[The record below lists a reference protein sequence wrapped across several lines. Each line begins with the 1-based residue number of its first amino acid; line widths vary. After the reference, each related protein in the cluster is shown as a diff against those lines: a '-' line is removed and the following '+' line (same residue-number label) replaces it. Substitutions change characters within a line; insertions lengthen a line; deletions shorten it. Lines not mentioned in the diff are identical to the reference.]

1 MKTLPAID
9 SEYKQAREGCVYF
22 ILDDW
27 CLLEAA
33 GKDIFSFLQSQT
45 TNDVLNLAI
54 GAGLSNALVDRKAR
68 LLCNFSLHK
77 TSDTTALFLIE
88 TRQRDTLINQLKEYH
103 FREDITWNTETSF
116 NFLVALQGPKSP
128 VVLENLTTSRAGLR
142 NTHDIFTANID
153 GIETWAICKSLTGEE
168 GYILACSA
176 DRKEDLLQAL
186 HKAGESVGLIRI
198 GTETRETLRIEAGL
212 PVYGRDMGKTHIL
225 PETGLEHT
233 SVSYHKGCYIGQEVI
248 ARIKTYGSPAFA
260 LMGIILDGDTPPA
273 MDALIKIKTKKIGVV
288 KSSVYSPSLGKVI
301 ALAYLQKDFRS
312 PGQTYEVSLNNE
324 PAKITTCLLPFYQ
337 TAGKTERAKQLHQQA
352 LARFKKEENLDGPI
366 ALLRE
371 AIALDPKYAPGY
383 EALGVMLSKQNK
395 LDEAIALMKRLAEID
410 PQEIMAHTNLSIY
423 YMQQGRIEDAEMEK
437 AEATAIQFEKL
448 IEENQAKKS
457 REKQDSQE
465 KEERERQVEMFHKV
479 LEIDPIDQVA
489 NFGLGSIYL
498 DTGKFEEALDP
509 LKTVVEHYRDHSAA
523 YLALGKTLEKLS
535 RKEEAA
541 EVYKKGIEAASK
553 KGDLMPLKDMQTR
566 LNQILH
572 SGS

>member
-1 MKTLPAID
+1 MTVTALT
-9 SEYKQAREGCVYF
+9 EEHQQAREGCVYF
-22 ILDDW
+22 PLEDF
-27 CLLEAA
+27 CLVEAK
-33 GKDIFSFLQSQT
+33 GRDTFSFLQSRT

-54 GAGLSNALVDRKAR
+54 GAGLGNALVDRKAR
-68 LLCNFSLHK
+68 LLGNFSLHK
-77 TSDTTALFLIE
+77 TSDTTALVLLE
-88 TRQRDTLINQLKEYH
+88 THQRDTLINQLEEYH
-103 FREDITWNTETSF
+103 FREDIEWNIEPPF
-116 NFLVALQGPKSP
+116 NYLLALQGPKSP
-128 VVLENLTTSRAGLR
+128 VVLENLTGSVISLH
-142 NTHDIFTANID
+142 NTNDIFTSNID
-153 GIETWAICKSLTGEE
+153 KIETKVICKSLTGEE

-176 DRKEDLLQAL
+176 DRKADLLKAL
-186 HKAGESVGLIRI
+186 NKAGESVNLVSI

-212 PVYGRDMGKTHIL
+212 PIYGRDMDKTHIL

-260 LMGIILDGDTPPA
+260 LMGITLDGDAPSA
-273 MDALIKIKTKKIGVV
+273 MDATIRIKTKKIGVV

-312 PGQTYEVSLNNE
+312 PDQTYEVSLNDI

-352 LARFKKEENLDGPI
+352 LTLFKKEENLDTPI
-366 ALLRE
+366 SLLRE
-371 AIALDPKYAPGY
+371 AIALDPKYAAGY

-395 LDEAIALMKRLAEID
+395 LDEAIALMKRLTEID

-423 YMQQGRIEDAEMEK
+423 YMQQGRIEDAELEK

-448 IEENQAKKS
+448 VEENQAKKA
-457 REKQDSQE
+457 REKQSSQDE
-465 KEERERQVEMFHKV
+465 EERKRQVEMFHKV
-479 LEIDPIDQVA
+479 LEIDPVDQVA

-498 DTGKFEEALDP
+498 DTGKFEEALAP
-509 LKTVVEHYRDHSAA
+509 LKTVVEHYQDHSAA

-572 SGS
+572 SDS

>member
-1 MKTLPAID
+1 MTVTTLT
-9 SEYKQAREGCVYF
+9 EEHQQAREGCVYF
-22 ILDDW
+22 PLDDF
-27 CLLEAA
+27 CLVEAK
-33 GKDIFSFLQSQT
+33 GKDTFSFLQSQT
-45 TNDVLNLAI
+45 TNDVVNLAV
-54 GAGLSNALVDRKAR
+54 GSGLGNALVDRKAR
-68 LLCNFSLHK
+68 LLGNFSLYK
-77 TSDTTALFLIE
+77 TSDTSALLLIE
-88 TRQRDTLINQLKEYH
+88 TRQRDALIDQLEEYH
-103 FREDITWNTETSF
+103 FREDLTWNKETPF
-116 NFLVALQGPKSP
+116 NYLLALQGPKSP
-128 VVLENLTTSRAGLR
+128 VVLQNLTESAVSLH
-142 NTHDIFTANID
+142 NTNDIFASNIG
-153 GIETWAICKSLTGEE
+153 GIETWIICKSLTGEE

-186 HKAGESVGLIRI
+186 HKAGESVNLVPI
-198 GTETRETLRIEAGL
+198 GAETRETLRIEAGL
-212 PVYGRDMGKTHIL
+212 PVYGRDMDKSHIL

-260 LMGIILDGDTPPA
+260 LMGITLEGDTLPA
-273 MDALIKIKTKKIGVV
+273 MNAQIKMKNKKMGVV

-312 PGQTYEVSLNNE
+312 PDQTYEVTLNDE

-352 LARFKKEENLDGPI
+352 LTLFKKEENLDAPI

-423 YMQQGRIEDAEMEK
+423 YMQQGRIEDAELEK
-437 AEATAIQFEKL
+437 GEATAIQFEKMV
-448 IEENQAKKS
+448 EENQAKKA
-457 REKQDSQE
+457 REKKSSQE
-465 KEERERQVEMFHKV
+465 KAERERQVEMFHKV

-498 DTGKFEEALDP
+498 DTGKYEEALGP
-509 LKTVVEHYRDHSAA
+509 LQTVVKHYQDHSAA
-523 YLALGKTLEKLS
+523 YLALGKTLDKLS

>member
-1 MKTLPAID
+1 MKTLTATD

-22 ILDDW
+22 TLEDF
-27 CLLEAA
+27 CLVEGT
-33 GKDIFSFLQSQT
+33 GKDTFSFLQSQT
-45 TNDVLNLAI
+45 TNDVLNLAV
-54 GAGLSNALVDRKAR
+54 GAGQNNALVDRKAR
-68 LLCNFSLHK
+68 LLGNFSLHK
-77 TSDTTALFLIE
+77 TSETTALILLE
-88 TRQRDTLINQLKEYH
+88 THQRDTLVHQLEEYH
-103 FREDITWNTETSF
+103 FREDIEWHTEVPF
-116 NFLVALQGPKSP
+116 NFLLALQGPKSP
-128 VVLENLTTSRAGLR
+128 LILERLTESRVGLH
-142 NTHDIFTANID
+142 NTNDIFAADIN
-153 GIETWAICKSLTGEE
+153 GLEVQVICKSLTGEE
-168 GYILACSA
+168 GYILACPA

-186 HKAGESVGLIRI
+186 HQAGESSGLMAIS
-198 GTETRETLRIEAGL
+198 TETRQILRIEAGIPL
-212 PVYGRDMGKTHIL
+212 YGKDMDKTHIL
-225 PETGLEHT
+225 PETGLEHS

-260 LMGIILDGDTPPA
+260 LMGIILEGESLPNMNA
-273 MDALIKIKTKKIGVV
+273 VIKIKTKKMGVV
-288 KSSVYSPSLGKVI
+288 KSTAHSPFLGKVI

-312 PGQTYEVSLNNE
+312 PGQKYEVTLNE
-324 PAKITTCLLPFYQ
+324 VPATITTCLLPFYQ

-352 LARFKKEENLDGPI
+352 LTLFKQEENLDAPI

-423 YMQQGRIEDAEMEK
+423 YMQQGRIEDAELEK

-448 IEENQAKKS
+448 VEENQAKRA
-457 REKQDSQE
+457 REKKSSQE
-465 KEERERQVEMFHKV
+465 KEERKRQMEMFRKV

-498 DTGKFEEALDP
+498 DLGQYEEALEP
-509 LKTVVEHYRDHSAA
+509 LKTVTEHYQDHSAA
-523 YLALGKTLEKLS
+523 YLALGKTLEKLA

-541 EVYKKGIEAASK
+541 DVYKKGIEAASK

-572 SGS
+572 PDP

>member
-1 MKTLPAID
+1 MTVTTLT
-9 SEYKQAREGCVYF
+9 EEHQKAREGCVYF

-27 CLLEAA
+27 CLVEVR
-33 GKDIFSFLQSQT
+33 GKDTFSFLQSQT
-45 TNDVLNLAI
+45 TNDVLNLPI

-68 LLCNFSLHK
+68 LLGNFSLHK
-77 TSDTTALFLIE
+77 TSGTTALVLVE
-88 TRQRDTLINQLKEYH
+88 AHQRDTVINQLEEYH
-103 FREDITWNTETSF
+103 FREDVVWNTETPF
-116 NFLVALQGPKSP
+116 NFLIALQGPKSP
-128 VVLENLTTSRAGLR
+128 VVLENLTGGVADLHTS
-142 NTHDIFTANID
+142 HDIFTANIND
-153 GIETWAICKSLTGEE
+153 IETWVICKNLTGEE
-168 GYILACSA
+168 GYLLACSA

-186 HKAGESVGLIRI
+186 HKAGESVGLVPI

-212 PVYGRDMGKTHIL
+212 PVYGQDMDKNHIL

-260 LMGIILDGDTPPA
+260 LMGIILDGDEPLTL
-273 MDALIKIKTKKIGVV
+273 DATIKINTKKIGVV

-312 PGQTYEVSLNNE
+312 PDKTYEVTLNGE

-337 TAGKTERAKQLHQQA
+337 TTGKTERAKQLHHQA
-352 LARFKKEENLDGPI
+352 LTLFKSEENLDSPI

-371 AIALDPKYAPGY
+371 SIALDPKYAPGY

-410 PQEIMAHTNLSIY
+410 PQEIMAHSNLSVY

-448 IEENQAKKS
+448 VEENQAKKA
-457 REKQDSQE
+457 RAKQATQN
-465 KEERERQVEMFHKV
+465 KEEQERQVEMFHKV
-479 LEIDPIDQVA
+479 LEIDAIDQVA

-498 DTGKFEEALDP
+498 DNGKYEEALGP

-523 YLALGKTLEKLS
+523 YLVLGKTLQKLS
-535 RKEEAA
+535 RNEEAA
-541 EVYKKGIEAASK
+541 EVYKNGIEAASK
-553 KGDLMPLKDMQTR
+553 KGDLMPLRDMQTR

-572 SGS
+572 SDS

>member
-1 MKTLPAID
+1 MIPKH
-9 SEYKQAREGCVYF
+9 KQAREGCVYF
-22 ILDDW
+22 PLEDF
-27 CLLEAA
+27 CLVEAK
-33 GKDIFSFLQSQT
+33 GKDTFSFLQSQT

-54 GAGLSNALVDRKAR
+54 GSGLGNALVDRKAR
-68 LLCNFSLHK
+68 LLGNFSLHK
-77 TSDTTALFLIE
+77 TSDTTALVLLEIH
-88 TRQRDTLINQLKEYH
+88 QRDTLINQLEEYH
-103 FREDITWNTETSF
+103 FREDIEWNTGTPF
-116 NFLVALQGPKSP
+116 DFLVALQGPKSP
-128 VVLENLTTSRAGLR
+128 VVLETLTESGVSLH
-142 NTHDIFTANID
+142 NTNDIFASTID
-153 GIETWAICKSLTGEE
+153 GIETWVICKSLTGEE

-176 DRKEDLLQAL
+176 DRKEGLLQAL
-186 HKAGESVGLIRI
+186 RKAGESVGLVPI
-198 GTETRETLRIEAGL
+198 GAETRETLRIEAGL
-212 PVYGRDMGKTHIL
+212 PLYGRDMDKTHIL

-260 LMGIILDGDTPPA
+260 LMGILLEGDSPPA
-273 MDALIKIKTKKIGVV
+273 MDAILKIKTKKIGVV

-312 PGQTYEVSLNNE
+312 PGQTYEVTLNDV
-324 PAKITTCLLPFYQ
+324 PAALTTCLLPFYQ
-337 TAGKTERAKQLHQQA
+337 TAGKTERAKQLHHQA
-352 LARFKKEENLDGPI
+352 LARFKKEENLDAPI

-395 LDEAIALMKRLAEID
+395 LDEAIALMKRLVEID

-423 YMQQGRIEDAEMEK
+423 YMQQGRIEDAELEK
-437 AEATAIQFEKL
+437 GEATAIQFEKL
-448 IEENQAKKS
+448 IEENQAKKA
-457 REKQDSQE
+457 REKRSSQE
-465 KEERERQVEMFHKV
+465 EEERKRQVEMFHKV
-479 LEIDPIDQVA
+479 LEIDPVDQVA

-498 DTGKFEEALDP
+498 DTGKYEEALGP

-541 EVYKKGIEAASK
+541 DVYKKGIEAASK
-553 KGDLMPLKDMQTR
+553 KGDLMPLKDMQSR

>member
-1 MKTLPAID
+1 MTVTALT
-9 SEYKQAREGCVYF
+9 EEHQQAREGCVYF

-27 CLLEAA
+27 CLVAA
-33 GKDIFSFLQSQT
+33 KGKDTFSFLQSQT
-45 TNDVLNLAI
+45 TNDVLNIAI

-68 LLCNFSLHK
+68 LLSNFSLHK
-77 TSDTTALFLIE
+77 TSNTSALILVE
-88 TRQRDTLINQLKEYH
+88 TRQRDTLINQLEEYH
-103 FREDITWNTETSF
+103 FREDITWNTETPF

-128 VVLENLTTSRAGLR
+128 VVLENLTSSVAGLHS
-142 NTHDIFTANID
+142 THDIFTANIG
-153 GIETWAICKSLTGEE
+153 GIETWVICKNLTGEE
-168 GYILACSA
+168 GYLLACSA
-176 DRKEDLLQAL
+176 GRKEDLIQAL
-186 HKAGESVGLIRI
+186 HQAGESVGLVPI
-198 GTETRETLRIEAGL
+198 GSEAREILRIEAGL
-212 PVYGRDMGKTHIL
+212 PVYGRDMDKNHIL

-260 LMGIILDGDTPPA
+260 LMGIILDGDELPA
-273 MDALIKIKTKKIGVV
+273 MDAIIKMKTKKIGVV

-312 PGQTYEVSLNNE
+312 PDQTYEVTLNDS
-324 PAKITTCLLPFYQ
+324 PATITTCLLPFYQ
-337 TAGKTERAKQLHQQA
+337 TAGKTARAKQLHQEA
-352 LARFKKEENLDGPI
+352 LTLFKKEENLDSPI

-371 AIALDPKYAPGY
+371 SIALDPKYAPGY

-395 LDEAIALMKRLAEID
+395 LDEAIALMKRLTEID

-448 IEENQAKKS
+448 VEESQTKKARAKKA
-457 REKQDSQE
+457 SQE

-479 LEIDPIDQVA
+479 LEIDAIDQVA

-498 DTGKFEEALDP
+498 DTGKYEEALGP

>member
-1 MKTLPAID
+1 MTTLTLT
-9 SEYKQAREGCVYF
+9 EEHQQAREGCVYF
-22 ILDDW
+22 PLEDF
-27 CLLEAA
+27 CLVEAK
-33 GKDIFSFLQSQT
+33 GKDTFSFLQSQT

-54 GAGLSNALVDRKAR
+54 GAGLGNALVDRKAR
-68 LLCNFSLHK
+68 LLSNFSLHK
-77 TSDTTALFLIE
+77 ISDTSALILVE
-88 TRQRDTLINQLKEYH
+88 TQQRDTLINQLEEYH
-103 FREDITWNTETSF
+103 FREDIEWNTEPQF
-116 NFLVALQGPKSP
+116 NYLVALQGPKSP
-128 VVLENLTTSRAGLR
+128 VVMENLVESGISLH
-142 NTHDIFTANID
+142 NTNDIFASQID
-153 GIETWAICKSLTGEE
+153 GIEICVFCKSLTGEK

-176 DRKEDLLQAL
+176 DQKEDLLKAL
-186 HKAGESVGLIRI
+186 HKAGELVNLVSI
-198 GTETRETLRIEAGL
+198 GTETREILRIEAGL
-212 PVYGRDMGKTHIL
+212 PIYGRDMDKTHIL

-260 LMGIILDGDTPPA
+260 LMGIILDGDALPT
-273 MDALIKIKTKKIGVV
+273 MDATIKVKTKKIGVV
-288 KSSVYSPSLGKVI
+288 KSSVYSPSLGRVI

-312 PGQTYEVSLNNE
+312 PNQTYEVNLNDT

-352 LARFKKEENLDGPI
+352 LTLFKKEENLDRPI
-366 ALLRE
+366 TLLRE
-371 AIALDPKYAPGY
+371 AIALDPKYAAGY

-448 IEENQAKKS
+448 VEENQAKKA
-457 REKQDSQE
+457 RENQSAQE
-465 KEERERQVEMFHKV
+465 EEERKRQTEMFHKV

-498 DTGKFEEALDP
+498 ETGKLEEALAP
-509 LKTVVEHYRDHSAA
+509 LKTVVEHYQDHSAA

-535 RKEEAA
+535 QKEEAA

-572 SGS
+572 SDS

>member
-1 MKTLPAID
+1 MD
-9 SEYKQAREGCVYF
+9 
-22 ILDDW
+22 
-27 CLLEAA
+27 
-33 GKDIFSFLQSQT
+33 
-45 TNDVLNLAI
+45 
-54 GAGLSNALVDRKAR
+54 
-68 LLCNFSLHK
+68 
-77 TSDTTALFLIE
+77 
-88 TRQRDTLINQLKEYH
+88 
-103 FREDITWNTETSF
+103 
-116 NFLVALQGPKSP
+116 
-128 VVLENLTTSRAGLR
+128 
-142 NTHDIFTANID
+142 
-153 GIETWAICKSLTGEE
+153 
-168 GYILACSA
+168 
-176 DRKEDLLQAL
+176 
-186 HKAGESVGLIRI
+186 
-198 GTETRETLRIEAGL
+198 
-212 PVYGRDMGKTHIL
+212 KTHIL

-260 LMGIILDGDTPPA
+260 LMGIILDGDALPA
-273 MDALIKIKTKKIGVV
+273 MNATIKIKTKKIGVV
-288 KSSVYSPSLGKVI
+288 KSSAYSPSLGKVI

-312 PGQTYEVSLNNE
+312 PNQTYEVNLNDT

-352 LARFKKEENLDGPI
+352 LTLFKKEENLDKPI
-366 ALLRE
+366 TLLRE
-371 AIALDPKYAPGY
+371 AIALDPKYAAGY

-448 IEENQAKKS
+448 VEENQAKRA
-457 REKQDSQE
+457 REKQSVQE
-465 KEERERQVEMFHKV
+465 KEERERQEEMFHKV

-498 DTGKFEEALDP
+498 ETGKLEEALPP
-509 LKTVVEHYRDHSAA
+509 LKTVVEHYQDHSAA
-523 YLALGKTLEKLS
+523 YLVLGKTLEKLS

-572 SGS
+572 SDS

>member
-1 MKTLPAID
+1 MTVTTLT
-9 SEYKQAREGCVYF
+9 EEHRQAREGCVYF
-22 ILDDW
+22 PLEDF
-27 CLLEAA
+27 CLVEAK
-33 GKDIFSFLQSQT
+33 GKDTFSFLQSQT

-54 GAGLSNALVDRKAR
+54 GAGLGNALVDRKAR

-77 TSDTTALFLIE
+77 TSDTAALFLLE
-88 TRQRDTLINQLKEYH
+88 TDQRDTLINQLKEYH
-103 FREDITWNTETSF
+103 FREDIEWNTDTPF

-128 VVLENLTTSRAGLR
+128 VVLEHLTESAVSLH
-142 NTHDIFTANID
+142 NTNDIFTAGID
-153 GIETWAICKSLTGEE
+153 GIETWVICKSLTGEE

-186 HKAGESVGLIRI
+186 HKADRSGGLVAI
-198 GTETRETLRIEAGL
+198 GTETREILRIEAGI
-212 PVYGRDMGKTHIL
+212 PVYGRDMDKSHIL

-260 LMGIILDGDTPPA
+260 LMGIILDGDAPPA
-273 MDALIKIKTKKIGVV
+273 LHTPIKIKTKKIGVV

-312 PGQTYEVSLNNE
+312 PGQTHEVTLNDR
-324 PAKITTCLLPFYQ
+324 PARITTCLLPFYQ

-352 LARFKKEENLDGPI
+352 LTLFKKEENLDRPI

-371 AIALDPKYAPGY
+371 AIALDPKFAPGY

-395 LDEAIALMKRLAEID
+395 LDEAIALMKRLVEID

-437 AEATAIQFEKL
+437 GEATAIQFEKM
-448 IEENQAKKS
+448 IEENQAKKA
-457 REKQDSQE
+457 REKQASQN
-465 KEERERQVEMFHKV
+465 KEEQERQVEMFHKV
-479 LEIDPIDQVA
+479 LEIDPVDQVA

-498 DTGKFEEALDP
+498 DTGKYEEALNP

-541 EVYKKGIEAASK
+541 EVYQKGIEAASK
-553 KGDLMPLKDMQTR
+553 KGDLMPLRDMQNR

-572 SGS
+572 SDS

>member
-1 MKTLPAID
+1 MTVTTLT
-9 SEYKQAREGCVYF
+9 EEHQQAREGCVYF
-22 ILDDW
+22 VLDDW
-27 CLLEAA
+27 CLVEAK
-33 GKDIFSFLQSQT
+33 GKDTFSFLQSQT
-45 TNDVLNLAI
+45 TNDVLNLAV
-54 GAGLSNALVDRKAR
+54 GAGLGNALVDRKAR
-68 LLCNFSLHK
+68 LLGNFSLHK
-77 TSDTTALFLIE
+77 TSDTSALVLVE
-88 TRQRDTLINQLKEYH
+88 THQRDALISQLEEYH
-103 FREDITWNTETSF
+103 FREDLVWNTETSF

-128 VVLENLTTSRAGLR
+128 VVLENLTGSVAGLHT
-142 NTHDIFTANID
+142 THDIFTANIND
-153 GIETWAICKSLTGEE
+153 IETQVICKSLTGEE

-176 DRKEDLLQAL
+176 DHKENLLQAL
-186 HKAGESVGLIRI
+186 HQAGESVGLVPI
-198 GTETRETLRIEAGL
+198 GAEAREILRIETGL
-212 PVYGRDMGKTHIL
+212 PVYGKDMDKNHIL

-260 LMGIILDGDTPPA
+260 LMGIILEGDDPPP
-273 MDALIKIKTKKIGVV
+273 MDATIKMKTKKIGVV
-288 KSSVYSPSLGKVI
+288 KSSVYSPSLGKMI

-312 PGQTYEVSLNNE
+312 PDQTYEVTLNDA
-324 PAKITTCLLPFYQ
+324 PARITTCLLPFYQ

-352 LARFKKEENLDGPI
+352 LTLFKSEENLDRPI

-371 AIALDPKYAPGY
+371 SIALDPKYAPGY

-410 PQEIMAHTNLSIY
+410 PQEIMAHSNLSVY

-448 IEENQAKKS
+448 VEENQAKKA
-457 REKQDSQE
+457 REKQASQNKAE
-465 KEERERQVEMFHKV
+465 QERQVEMFHKV
-479 LEIDPIDQVA
+479 LEIDAVDQVA

-498 DTGKFEEALDP
+498 DTGKYEEALGP

-535 RKEEAA
+535 RREEAA
-541 EVYKKGIEAASK
+541 EVYKDGIEAASK
-553 KGDLMPLKDMQTR
+553 KGDLMPLRDMQTR

-572 SGS
+572 SES

>member
-1 MKTLPAID
+1 MTATTLT
-9 SEYKQAREGCVYF
+9 EEHQQAREGCVYF
-22 ILDDW
+22 P
-27 CLLEAA
+27 LEDFSLVETK
-33 GKDIFSFLQSQT
+33 GKDAFSFLQSQT
-45 TNDVLNLAI
+45 TNDVINLEV
-54 GAGLSNALVDRKAR
+54 GSGLGNALVDRKAR
-68 LLCNFSLHK
+68 LLGNFSLHK
-77 TSDTTALFLIE
+77 TSEVTALVLLE
-88 TRQRDTLINQLKEYH
+88 THQRDVLINQLEEYH
-103 FREDITWNTETSF
+103 FREDIEWNTKIPF
-116 NFLVALQGPKSP
+116 DFLLALQGPKSP
-128 VVLENLTTSRAGLR
+128 VVLENLTGSAVSLH
-142 NTHDIFTANID
+142 NTNDIFTSDIN
-153 GIETWAICKSLTGEE
+153 GIETWVICKSLTGEE
-168 GYILACSA
+168 GYILACSSA
-176 DRKEDLLQAL
+176 HKDNLLQAL
-186 HKAGESVGLIRI
+186 NKAGDLTGLVAI
-198 GTETRETLRIEAGL
+198 GAETREILRIEAGL
-212 PVYGRDMGKTHIL
+212 PLYGRDMDKTHIL

-260 LMGIILDGDTPPA
+260 LMGIFLEGDSIPPMNA
-273 MDALIKIKTKKIGVV
+273 TIKMKTKKIGVV
-288 KSSVYSPSLGKVI
+288 KSSTYSPSLGKVI

-312 PGQTYEVSLNNE
+312 PDQTYEVSLNDE
-324 PAKITTCLLPFYQ
+324 PAKITTHLLPFYQ

-352 LARFKKEENLDGPI
+352 LTLFKKEENLDAPI

-371 AIALDPKYAPGY
+371 AIALDPKFAPGY

-448 IEENQAKKS
+448 VEENQAKKA
-457 REKQDSQE
+457 REKQSVQE
-465 KEERERQVEMFHKV
+465 KAERERQVEMFHKV
-479 LEIDPIDQVA
+479 LEIDSVDQVA

-498 DTGKFEEALDP
+498 DTGKYEEALGP
-509 LKTVVEHYRDHSAA
+509 LKTVVEHYQDHSAA

-541 EVYKKGIEAASK
+541 DVYKKGIEAASK

>member
-1 MKTLPAID
+1 MTVTTLT
-9 SEYKQAREGCVYF
+9 EEHQQAREGCVYF

-27 CLLEAA
+27 RLVEAK
-33 GKDIFSFLQSQT
+33 GEDTFSFLQSQT
-45 TNDVLNLAI
+45 TNDVLNLAT

-68 LLCNFSLHK
+68 LLANFSLHK
-77 TSDTTALFLIE
+77 TSNTAALILVE
-88 TRQRDTLINQLKEYH
+88 AHQRETLITQLKEYQ
-103 FREDITWNTETSF
+103 FREDLAWNTETPF

-128 VVLENLTTSRAGLR
+128 VVLENLTASVAGLHA
-142 NTHDIFTANID
+142 THDIFAATID
-153 GIETWAICKSLTGEE
+153 GIDTWVICKNLTGEE
-168 GYILACSA
+168 GYLLACSA
-176 DRKEDLLQAL
+176 EHKEDLLQAL
-186 HKAGESVGLIRI
+186 HKAGESVGLVPI
-198 GTETRETLRIEAGL
+198 GTEAREILRIEAGL
-212 PVYGRDMGKTHIL
+212 PVYGRDMDKNHIL

-260 LMGIILDGDTPPA
+260 LMGIILEDDELPA
-273 MDALIKIKTKKIGVV
+273 MDTKIKIKTKKIGVV

-312 PGQTYEVSLNNE
+312 PDQTYEVTLNDT

-352 LARFKKEENLDGPI
+352 LTLFKSEENLDRPI

-371 AIALDPKYAPGY
+371 SIALDPKYAPGY

-437 AEATAIQFEKL
+437 GEATAIQFEKL
-448 IEENQAKKS
+448 VEENQAKKA
-457 REKQDSQE
+457 REKQASKN
-465 KEERERQVEMFHKV
+465 KEEQERQVEMFHKV
-479 LEIDPIDQVA
+479 LEIDAVDQVA

-498 DTGKFEEALDP
+498 DTGKYEEALKP
-509 LKTVVEHYRDHSAA
+509 LRTVVEHYQDHSAA

-553 KGDLMPLKDMQTR
+553 KGDLMPLRDMQTR

-572 SGS
+572 SDS

>member
-1 MKTLPAID
+1 MTVTTLT
-9 SEYKQAREGCVYF
+9 EEHQQAREGCVYF
-22 ILDDW
+22 PLEDF
-27 CLLEAA
+27 CLVEAK
-33 GKDIFSFLQSQT
+33 GKDTFSFLQSQT

-54 GAGLSNALVDRKAR
+54 GSGLGNALVDRKAR
-68 LLCNFSLHK
+68 LLGNFSLYK
-77 TSDTTALFLIE
+77 TSDTSALLLLE
-88 TRQRDTLINQLKEYH
+88 TQQRDTLINQLEEYH
-103 FREDITWNTETSF
+103 FREDLVWNRETPF
-116 NFLVALQGPKSP
+116 DYLLALQGPKSP
-128 VVLENLTTSRAGLR
+128 VLLENLTKSAVSLH
-142 NTHDIFTANID
+142 NTNDIFTSNIA
-153 GIETWAICKSLTGEE
+153 GVETWVICKSLTGEE
-168 GYILACSA
+168 GYILACSS
-176 DRKEDLLQAL
+176 DRKEDLLQTL
-186 HKAGESVGLIRI
+186 CKAGESVNLVPI
-198 GTETRETLRIEAGL
+198 GAETRETLRIEAGL
-212 PVYGRDMGKTHIL
+212 PVYGRDMDKTHIL

-260 LMGIILDGDTPPA
+260 LMGILLEGDALPA
-273 MDALIKIKTKKIGVV
+273 MDTPIKMKTKKIGVI
-288 KSSVYSPSLGKVI
+288 KSLVYSPSLGKVI

-312 PGQTYEVSLNNE
+312 PDQTYEVTLNDV

-352 LARFKKEENLDGPI
+352 LTLFKKEENLDAPI

-395 LDEAIALMKRLAEID
+395 LDEAIALMKRLVEID
-410 PQEIMAHTNLSIY
+410 PTEIMAHTNLSIY
-423 YMQQGRIEDAEMEK
+423 YMQQGRIEDAELEK
-437 AEATAIQFEKL
+437 GEATAIQFEKL
-448 IEENQAKKS
+448 VEENQAKKA
-457 REKQDSQE
+457 REKQSSQE

-479 LEIDPIDQVA
+479 LEIDAVDQVA

-498 DTGKFEEALDP
+498 DTGKYEEALGP
-509 LKTVVEHYRDHSAA
+509 LKTVVEHYPDHSAA
-523 YLALGKTLEKLS
+523 YLALGKTLDKLS

-572 SGS
+572 SDS

>member
-1 MKTLPAID
+1 MTVTTLT
-9 SEYKQAREGCVYF
+9 EEHQQAREGCVYF
-22 ILDDW
+22 TLDDW
-27 CLLEAA
+27 CLVEAK
-33 GKDIFSFLQSQT
+33 GKDTFSFLQSQT

-68 LLCNFSLHK
+68 LLANFSLHK
-77 TSDTTALFLIE
+77 TSDTAALVLVE
-88 TRQRDTLINQLKEYH
+88 THQRDTLINQLKEYH
-103 FREDITWNTETSF
+103 FREDLVWNTETSF

-128 VVLENLTTSRAGLR
+128 VVLEKLTASVAGLHT
-142 NTHDIFTANID
+142 THDIFTANID
-153 GIETWAICKSLTGEE
+153 EIETWVICKNLTAEE

-176 DRKEDLLQAL
+176 ERKEDLIQAL
-186 HKAGESVGLIRI
+186 HHAGESVGLIPI
-198 GTETRETLRIEAGL
+198 GTEARETLRIEAGL
-212 PVYGRDMGKTHIL
+212 PIYGRDMDKNHIL

-260 LMGIILDGDTPPA
+260 LMGIILDGDELPV
-273 MDALIKIKTKKIGVV
+273 MDATIKMKTKKIGVV

-312 PGQTYEVSLNNE
+312 PDQTYEVTLNNA
-324 PAKITTCLLPFYQ
+324 PARITTCLLPFYQ

-352 LARFKKEENLDGPI
+352 LTLFKAEENLDRPI

-371 AIALDPKYAPGY
+371 SIALDPKYAPGY

-437 AEATAIQFEKL
+437 GEATAIQFEKL
-448 IEENQAKKS
+448 VEENQAKKA
-457 REKQDSQE
+457 REKQASQN
-465 KEERERQVEMFHKV
+465 KEDQERQVEMFHKV
-479 LEIDPIDQVA
+479 LEIDAIDQVA

-498 DTGKFEEALDP
+498 DTGKYEEALGP
-509 LKTVVEHYRDHSAA
+509 LKTVVEHYPDHSAA

-541 EVYKKGIEAASK
+541 EIYKDGIEAASK
-553 KGDLMPLKDMQTR
+553 KGDLMPLRDMQNR

-572 SGS
+572 SDS

>member
-1 MKTLPAID
+1 MTVTTLT
-9 SEYKQAREGCVYF
+9 EEHQQAREGCVYF
-22 ILDDW
+22 PLEDF
-27 CLLEAA
+27 CLVEAK
-33 GKDIFSFLQSQT
+33 GKDTFSFLQSQT

-54 GAGLSNALVDRKAR
+54 GAGLGNALVDRKAR
-68 LLCNFSLHK
+68 LLGNFSLHK
-77 TSDTTALFLIE
+77 TSDTTALTLIE
-88 TRQRDTLINQLKEYH
+88 THQRDTLINQLEEYH
-103 FREDITWNTETSF
+103 FREDMVWNTETPF

-128 VVLENLTTSRAGLR
+128 VVLEHLTGSAVSLHHT
-142 NTHDIFTANID
+142 NDIFMSKID
-153 GIETWAICKSLTGEE
+153 GIETWVICKSLTGEE

-186 HKAGESVGLIRI
+186 HQAGESVGLIPI

-212 PVYGRDMGKTHIL
+212 PVYGRDMNKSHIL

-260 LMGIILDGDTPPA
+260 LMGIILDGDLLPA
-273 MDALIKIKTKKIGVV
+273 MDAPIKMKTKKIGVV

-301 ALAYLQKDFRS
+301 ALAYMQKDFRS
-312 PGQTYEVSLNNE
+312 PDQTYEVTLNDE
-324 PAKITTCLLPFYQ
+324 PAKVTTCLLPFYQ

-352 LARFKKEENLDGPI
+352 LTRFKKEENLDAPI

-395 LDEAIALMKRLAEID
+395 LDEAIALMKRLTEID

-423 YMQQGRIEDAEMEK
+423 YMQQGRIEDAELEK

-448 IEENQAKKS
+448 VEENQAKKA
-457 REKQDSQE
+457 RAKQSTQE

-479 LEIDPIDQVA
+479 LDIDPVDQVA

-498 DTGKFEEALDP
+498 DTGKYKEALDP

-523 YLALGKTLEKLS
+523 YLALGKTLQKLS

-541 EVYKKGIEAASK
+541 DIYKKGIEAASK

>member
-1 MKTLPAID
+1 MTVTTPT
-9 SEYKQAREGCVYF
+9 EEHRQAREGCIYF
-22 ILDDW
+22 PLEDS
-27 CLLEAA
+27 CLVEAK
-33 GKDIFSFLQSQT
+33 GKDAFSFLQSQT

-54 GAGLSNALVDRKAR
+54 GAGLGNALVDRKAR
-68 LLCNFSLHK
+68 LLSNFSLHK
-77 TSDTTALFLIE
+77 TSDTTALLLLE
-88 TRQRDTLINQLKEYH
+88 THQRDTLINQLEEYH
-103 FREDITWNTETSF
+103 FREEIEWNTETSF
-116 NFLVALQGPKSP
+116 DFLVALQGPKSP
-128 VVLENLTTSRAGLR
+128 VVLENLTESGASLH
-142 NTHDIFTANID
+142 NTNDIFMSDID
-153 GIETWAICKSLTGEE
+153 GIETWVICKSLTGEE

-176 DRKEDLLQAL
+176 DHKKDLLQAL
-186 HKAGESVGLIRI
+186 HNAGDSVGLVPI

-212 PVYGRDMGKTHIL
+212 PMYGRDMDKTHIL

-260 LMGIILDGDTPPA
+260 LMGILLDGDTPPA
-273 MDALIKIKTKKIGVV
+273 MDTPIKIKTKKIGVI
-288 KSSVYSPSLGKVI
+288 KSSIYSPSLGSVI

-312 PGQTYEVSLNNE
+312 PDQTYEVRLNNE
-324 PAKITTCLLPFYQ
+324 SSKITTCLLPFYQ
-337 TAGKTERAKQLHQQA
+337 TAGKTERAKQLHHQA
-352 LARFKKEENLDGPI
+352 LAQFKKKDNLDAPI

-395 LDEAIALMKRLAEID
+395 LDEAISLMKRLAEID

-423 YMQQGRIEDAEMEK
+423 YMQQGRIEDAELEK

-448 IEENQAKKS
+448 VEENQAKKA
-457 REKQDSQE
+457 REKQSSQE

-479 LEIDPIDQVA
+479 LEIDPVDQVA

-498 DTGKFEEALDP
+498 DTGKLEEALSP
-509 LKTVVEHYRDHSAA
+509 LRTVVEHYQDHSAA

-541 EVYKKGIEAASK
+541 NVYKKGIEAASK
-553 KGDLMPLKDMQTR
+553 KGDLMPLKDMQSR

>member
-1 MKTLPAID
+1 MTLTTLT
-9 SEYKQAREGCVYF
+9 EEHQQAREGCVYF
-22 ILDDW
+22 PLEDF
-27 CLLEAA
+27 CLVEAT
-33 GKDIFSFLQSQT
+33 GKDTYSFLQSQT

-54 GAGLSNALVDRKAR
+54 GAGLGNALVDRKAR

-77 TSDTTALFLIE
+77 TSDTSATILIE
-88 TRQRDTLINQLKEYH
+88 TQQRDTLTDTLNEYH
-103 FREDITWNTETSF
+103 FREDIAWETDVPF
-116 NFLVALQGPKSP
+116 DFMVALQGPKSP
-128 VVLENLTTSRAGLR
+128 VVLERLTESGVSLH
-142 NTHDIFTANID
+142 NTNDIFTANI
-153 GIETWAICKSLTGEE
+153 GGVETRVICKSLTGEE
-168 GYILACSA
+168 GYILACAASHQEELIGA
-176 DRKEDLLQAL
+176 IQ
-186 HKAGESVGLIRI
+186 KAGESVSITAI
-198 GTETRETLRIEAGL
+198 HSEARETLRIEAGI
-212 PVYGRDMGKTHIL
+212 PVYGRDMDKAHIL

-260 LMGIILDGDTPPA
+260 LMGIILDGESLPA
-273 MDALIKIKTKKIGVV
+273 MDIPIKLKTKKIGVV
-288 KSSVYSPSLGKVI
+288 KSSTYSPSLGKVI

-312 PGQTYEVSLNNE
+312 PGQTYEVSLADE
-324 PAKITTCLLPFYQ
+324 SAKITTCLLPFYQ

-352 LARFKKEENLDGPI
+352 LTLFKQEENLDRPI

-448 IEENQAKKS
+448 VEENQAKKA
-457 REKQDSQE
+457 REKQSSQE

-479 LEIDPIDQVA
+479 LEIDPVDQVA

-498 DTGKFEEALDP
+498 DTGKYEKALAP

-535 RKEEAA
+535 RKDEAA
-541 EVYKKGIEAASK
+541 DIYKKGIEAASK

-572 SGS
+572 SDS

>member
-1 MKTLPAID
+1 MTVTTLT
-9 SEYKQAREGCVYF
+9 EEHQQAREGCVYF
-22 ILDDW
+22 VLDDW
-27 CLLEAA
+27 CLVEAK
-33 GKDIFSFLQSQT
+33 GKDTFSFLQSQT
-45 TNDVLNLAI
+45 TNDVLNLAV

-68 LLCNFSLHK
+68 LLANFSLHK
-77 TSDTTALFLIE
+77 TSDTTALILVE
-88 TRQRDTLINQLKEYH
+88 THQRDTLINQLKEYH
-103 FREDITWNTETSF
+103 FREDLVWNTETSF

-128 VVLENLTTSRAGLR
+128 VVLENLSGSVAGLHT
-142 NTHDIFTANID
+142 THDIFTTRIG
-153 GIETWAICKSLTGEE
+153 GIETWVICKNLTGEE

-176 DRKEDLLQAL
+176 DRREDLLQAL
-186 HKAGESVGLIRI
+186 HQAGESVGLVPID
-198 GTETRETLRIEAGL
+198 TEARETLRIEAGL
-212 PVYGRDMGKTHIL
+212 PVYGRDMDKNHIL

-260 LMGIILDGDTPPA
+260 LMGIILEGDEPPA
-273 MDALIKIKTKKIGVV
+273 MNATIKMKTKKMGVV
-288 KSSVYSPSLGKVI
+288 KSSAYSPSLGKVV

-312 PGQTYEVSLNNE
+312 PDHTYEVTLNGE

-352 LARFKKEENLDGPI
+352 LTLFKAEENLDRPI

-371 AIALDPKYAPGY
+371 SIALDPKYAPGY

-395 LDEAIALMKRLAEID
+395 LDEAIALMKRLVEID
-410 PQEIMAHTNLSIY
+410 PQEIMAHSNLSIY
-423 YMQQGRIEDAEMEK
+423 YMQQGRIEDAELEK
-437 AEATAIQFEKL
+437 GEATAIQFEKL
-448 IEENQAKKS
+448 VEENQAKKA
-457 REKQDSQE
+457 RAKQASQN
-465 KEERERQVEMFHKV
+465 KEEQERQVEMFYKV
-479 LEIDPIDQVA
+479 LEIDAVDQVA

-498 DTGKFEEALDP
+498 DTGKYEEALVP

-541 EVYKKGIEAASK
+541 EVYKNGIEAASK
-553 KGDLMPLKDMQTR
+553 KGDLMPLRDMQTR

>member
-1 MKTLPAID
+1 MTVTTLT
-9 SEYKQAREGCVYF
+9 EEHQQAREGCVYF
-22 ILDDW
+22 P
-27 CLLEAA
+27 LEDFYLVEAK
-33 GKDIFSFLQSQT
+33 GKDTFSFLQSQT

-54 GAGLSNALVDRKAR
+54 GSGLGNALVDRKAR
-68 LLCNFSLHK
+68 LLGNFSLYK
-77 TSDTTALFLIE
+77 TSDSAALLLLE
-88 TRQRDTLINQLKEYH
+88 TQQRDTLINQLEEYH
-103 FREDITWNTETSF
+103 FREDLVWNRETPF
-116 NFLVALQGPKSP
+116 DYLLALQGPKSP
-128 VVLENLTTSRAGLR
+128 VVLENLTESAVSLH
-142 NTHDIFTANID
+142 NTNDIFTSNID
-153 GIETWAICKSLTGEE
+153 GVETWVICKSLTGEE
-168 GYILACSA
+168 GYILACSS

-186 HKAGESVGLIRI
+186 HKAGASVNLVPI

-212 PVYGRDMGKTHIL
+212 PVYGRDMDKTHIL

-260 LMGIILDGDTPPA
+260 LMGILLEGDALPA
-273 MDALIKIKTKKIGVV
+273 MDTPIKMKTKKIGVV

-312 PGQTYEVSLNNE
+312 PDQTYEVTLNDV

-352 LARFKKEENLDGPI
+352 LTLFKKEENLDAPI

-395 LDEAIALMKRLAEID
+395 LDEAIALMKRLVEID
-410 PQEIMAHTNLSIY
+410 PMEIMAHTNLSIY
-423 YMQQGRIEDAEMEK
+423 YMQQGRIEDAELEK
-437 AEATAIQFEKL
+437 GEATAIQFEKL
-448 IEENQAKKS
+448 VEENQAKKA
-457 REKQDSQE
+457 REKQSSQQ

-479 LEIDPIDQVA
+479 LEIDAVDQVA

-498 DTGKFEEALDP
+498 DTGKYEEALGP
-509 LKTVVEHYRDHSAA
+509 LKTVVEHYPDHSAA
-523 YLALGKTLEKLS
+523 YLALGKTLDKLS

-572 SGS
+572 SDS